1 MERKTRER
9 ILDVLKENKNEE
21 LEARTITKKIGGV
34 SYDTISK
41 HLKRMVEECIL
52 TRKAKQRPKS
62 GIYFKDIRRP
72 WEYYYKLNE
81 RYQK

>member
-9 ILDVLKENKNEE
+9 ILDVLKENENEE
-21 LEARTITKKIGGV
+21 LESLSISKRIGL
-34 SYDTISK
+34 SYDTTSK
-41 HLKRMVEECIL
+41 HLKRMVEEHVL
-52 TRKAKQRPKS
+52 TRKARQRPKS
-62 GIYFKDIRRP
+62 GIYFKDLRRP